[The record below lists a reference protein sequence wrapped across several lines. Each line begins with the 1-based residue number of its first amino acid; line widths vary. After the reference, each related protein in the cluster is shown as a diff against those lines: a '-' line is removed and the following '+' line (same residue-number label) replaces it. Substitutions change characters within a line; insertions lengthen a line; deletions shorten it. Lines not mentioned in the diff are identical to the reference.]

1 MGESAEEV
9 VMKLRTIYVGLAGVV
24 LVSACAGNAIAGST
38 YFPDG
43 INCSLLSD
51 AELVACQN
59 QQYTRQ
65 LESGISA
72 EATGPEDQTVVPTS
86 HIGSS
91 PSDDARGT
99 VIGAETDTPLL
110 PEPTVQETPSPTL
123 VGPEGTTPTID
134 SINY

>member
-1 MGESAEEV
+1 
-9 VMKLRTIYVGLAGVV
+9 MKLRTIYVGMAGIV
-24 LVSACAGNAIAGST
+24 LFSACAGRAIAGST
-38 YFPDG
+38 YYPDG

-72 EATGPEDQTVVPTS
+72 EATGPDDQTVVPTS

-99 VIGAETDTPLL
+99 VIGAETDIPPL
-110 PEPTVQETPSPTL
+110 PEPTISPMPSPRL
-123 VGPEGTTPTID
+123 VGPEGTYPTDD